1 MVPQALR
8 MDLEFLAGRYNTTIS
23 ILIRAFLQRCVD
35 EAMDKI
41 ENDEQTIEMDQGKA
55 C

>member
-1 MVPQALR
+1 MSVMVPQALR

-35 EAMDKI
+35 EAMDKL
-41 ENDEQTIEMDQGKA
+41 ENDEQVNQMG
-55 C
+55 

>member
-1 MVPQALR
+1 

-23 ILIRAFLQRCVD
+23 MIIRAFLQRCVD

-41 ENDEQTIEMDQGKA
+41 ENDEQANKMG
-55 C
+55 